1 MENSHLTPNY
11 SRKTVEDADTRRIPF
26 EPYEEADT
34 SPPRVRFPPNA
45 NPHHLAARGFAQM
58 FGLVPGGAIAVV
70 ITDVMLHGA
79 DVLSAGLLIPFSL
92 LGGVALGYV
101 TYKLQ
106 KAVYGDDEEIA
117 KSKAIVVA
125 LLTAIPS
132 PLPYA
137 LFIPAGV
144 VGWLR
149 RKS

>member
-1 MENSHLTPNY
+1 
-11 SRKTVEDADTRRIPF
+11 
-26 EPYEEADT
+26 
-34 SPPRVRFPPNA
+34 
-45 NPHHLAARGFAQM
+45 M
-58 FGLVPGGAIAVV
+58 FGLVPGGAVAVV
-70 ITDVMLHGA
+70 VTDVMLHGA
-79 DVLSAGLLIPFSL
+79 AVLSAGLLIPFSL

-106 KAVYGDDEEIA
+106 KAVYGDDDEIA
-117 KSKAIVVA
+117 KAKAIIVA

-137 LFIPAGV
+137 LFIPAGI